1 MRLLGGV
8 LHGAEGPPG
17 LGGHIEGARGVPAAR
32 RKEGVGSGS
41 SFGIS
46 ESDRDRDRAKKKWE
60 RAYARRS
67 MSGAQFFS
75 AMRPRSLRLAL
86 STALR

>member
-8 LHGAEGPPG
+8 LHGAEGATGPG
-17 LGGHIEGARGVPAAR
+17 GDIEGAGGVPAASDDDGTSER
-32 RKEGVGSGS
+32 SGKHKP
-41 SFGIS
+41 
-46 ESDRDRDRAKKKWE
+46 DRDRPLVE
-60 RAYARRS
+60 GSSAYARRS

-86 STALR
+86 STAFR